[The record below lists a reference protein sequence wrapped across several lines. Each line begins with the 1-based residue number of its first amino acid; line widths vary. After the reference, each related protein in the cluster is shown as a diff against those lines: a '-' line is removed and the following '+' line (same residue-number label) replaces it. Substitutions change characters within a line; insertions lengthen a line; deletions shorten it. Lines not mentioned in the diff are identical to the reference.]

1 MSRPSDTLILIA
13 DKVENCTVYKKGDRL
28 TVRIPEIIKEESDAI
43 CTHAIAGLLPILTAL
58 AKGVPFE
65 DFGIGKET
73 GRLRCIEPNGGV
85 EFLIQR
91 KT

>member
-1 MSRPSDTLILIA
+1 MSKPSDTLVLIA
-13 DKVENCTVYKKGDRL
+13 HKVENCSVYREGDRL
-28 TVRIPEIIKEESDAI
+28 TVRIPEVIKEESDAI
-43 CTHAIAGLLPILTAL
+43 CTHALAAFLPILTAL

-85 EFLIQR
+85 EFLIKR
-91 KT
+91 TT